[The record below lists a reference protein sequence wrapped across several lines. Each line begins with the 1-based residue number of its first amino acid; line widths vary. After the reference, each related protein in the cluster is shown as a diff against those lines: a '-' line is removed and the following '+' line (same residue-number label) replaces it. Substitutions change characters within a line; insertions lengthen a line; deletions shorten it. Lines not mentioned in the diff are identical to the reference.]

1 MLGQDLGTQQARRE
15 LPFSPTMPLKHQEPG
30 LANPSPAVWMSS
42 LPFDPGWIRPLR
54 LNDAPT
60 AQATE
65 GGAARGKHCKTT
77 VSVPYTGVLQL
88 NFQWK

>member
-15 LPFSPTMPLKHQEPG
+15 LPFSPTVPLKHQEPG
-30 LANPSPAVWMSS
+30 LVNLSPAAWMTP
-42 LPFDPGWIRPLR
+42 LPLDPVWIRPLR
-54 LNDAPT
+54 LKGVRT

-65 GGAARGKHCKTT
+65 AGVARGRCSKAT

-88 NFQWK
+88 NF